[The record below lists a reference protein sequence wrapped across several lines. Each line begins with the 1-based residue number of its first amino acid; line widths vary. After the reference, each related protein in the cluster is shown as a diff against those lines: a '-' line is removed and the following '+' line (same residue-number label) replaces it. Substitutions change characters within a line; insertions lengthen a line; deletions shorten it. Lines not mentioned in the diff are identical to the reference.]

1 MVQPNR
7 LILELAIQTSQ
18 QCHVVLVP
26 DMLVVWT
33 PQNQTQSVNYV
44 IRTNVNAHRPEG
56 VWDKKLRGTL
66 IDVDN
71 MQCLIRWSRFC
82 TSNISFLGFSIC
94 GFIIDCFYMHSAL
107 RIKPTDFLFF
117 LSFFFFFAIIIELQE
132 RLQFDVMH
140 VCKIK
145 ELIDSWVT
153 PLLYLFKGSP
163 IQFYV

>member
-94 GFIIDCFYMHSAL
+94 GFIILIAFICTQHSEL
-107 RIKPTDFLFF
+107 NLLLFF
-117 LSFFFFFAIIIELQE
+117 SFSFFFFAIIIELQE